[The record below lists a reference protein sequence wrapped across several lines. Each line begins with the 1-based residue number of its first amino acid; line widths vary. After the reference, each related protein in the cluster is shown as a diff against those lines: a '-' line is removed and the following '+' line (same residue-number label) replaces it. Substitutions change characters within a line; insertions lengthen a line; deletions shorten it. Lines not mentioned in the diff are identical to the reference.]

1 MRNNTCHFTF
11 GFNTSSK
18 HLKSFAYH
26 LTNDWHKAQDL
37 YQETAFMA
45 YKNKDKFQEGTN
57 IKSWLLTIMRNTF
70 INDYRKKK
78 RQRLDFLPLLPN
90 DMPNNETFNNAEAQ
104 IAEQEIL
111 SVIDN
116 NLKENLKRPFM
127 MAHEGY
133 KYKEIAEE
141 MYLPEG
147 TIKSRVFMA
156 REKLRNVVSRSWE
169 V

>member
-1 MRNNTCHFTF
+1 MKNNTCNFTF

-26 LTNDWHKAQDL
+26 LTNDKHKAQDL

-70 INDYRKKK
+70 INGYRKKK
-78 RQRLDFLPLLPN
+78 RQRLDFLPLMANDLPN
-90 DMPNNETFNNAEAQ
+90 NHTFNSAEDR

-111 SVIDN
+111 SMINERLKDK
-116 NLKENLKRPFM
+116 LKEPFM
-127 MAHEGY
+127 MAHAGY
-133 KYKEIAEE
+133 KYKEIADE
-141 MYLPEG
+141 MHLPEG

-156 REKLRNVVSRSWE
+156 RDKLRQVIRRN
-169 V
+169 